1 MEGTYCFKTNFILEL
16 PDKWQ
21 VLLMD
26 QNFLPQS
33 SLPYSIM
40 LEDLIFWG
48 KAKI

>member
-1 MEGTYCFKTNFILEL
+1 MEGTYHFKTDFILEI

-21 VLLMD
+21 VLPMD
-26 QNFLPQS
+26 QNFFTQS

-48 KAKI
+48 QVKI